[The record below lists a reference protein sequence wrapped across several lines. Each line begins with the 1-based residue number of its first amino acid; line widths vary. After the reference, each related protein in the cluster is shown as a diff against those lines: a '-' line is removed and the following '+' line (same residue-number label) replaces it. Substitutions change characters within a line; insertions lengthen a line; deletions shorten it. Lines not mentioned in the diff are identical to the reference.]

1 MRTHLSGEANLLE
14 RTCVKGIM
22 RLWWLHLKSLAP
34 RWHHPR
40 PWCDPSDFALIH
52 SPPHITATPRGN
64 CLSPDWLKFNCARL
78 SERWKTTKS
87 SQRLWIGYDREE
99 ETLFFV
105 AAIWIHWEEILSHW
119 CFSFVFFMWNKKSK
133 VYSKIGLLTEK
144 WAEEE
149 KKGNLNRG
157 KKAEINQTWFC
168 AHVLFI
174 QVLQMQP
181 TSTSRLFSC
190 NKKPLAK
197 HEKGF
202 WKNKKFWR
210 EHLLCWESQQESGC
224 KIFPCEHL
232 NGSAGFY
239 SWVKVTSERRKRA
252 ESKWNQ

>member
-1 MRTHLSGEANLLE
+1 M
-14 RTCVKGIM
+14 
-22 RLWWLHLKSLAP
+22 
-34 RWHHPR
+34 
-40 PWCDPSDFALIH
+40 
-52 SPPHITATPRGN
+52 
-64 CLSPDWLKFNCARL
+64 
-78 SERWKTTKS
+78 
-87 SQRLWIGYDREE
+87 
-99 ETLFFV
+99 FFF
-105 AAIWIHWEEILSHW
+105 
-119 CFSFVFFMWNKKSK
+119 CFFMWNKKSK
-133 VYSKIGLLTEK
+133 VHSKIDLLTEK

-210 EHLLCWESQQESGC
+210 EHLLCWESQRESGC

-232 NGSAGFY
+232 NGSAGF
-239 SWVKVTSERRKRA
+239 TL
-252 ESKWNQ
+252 ESKWLLRGEKGPRANEISKSAIIEKKFIFLASTVAYWCENESSLTCNRTAISKINDF

>member
-1 MRTHLSGEANLLE
+1 
-14 RTCVKGIM
+14 
-22 RLWWLHLKSLAP
+22 
-34 RWHHPR
+34 
-40 PWCDPSDFALIH
+40 
-52 SPPHITATPRGN
+52 
-64 CLSPDWLKFNCARL
+64 
-78 SERWKTTKS
+78 
-87 SQRLWIGYDREE
+87 
-99 ETLFFV
+99 
-105 AAIWIHWEEILSHW
+105 
-119 CFSFVFFMWNKKSK
+119 MWNKKSK

-157 KKAEINQTWFC
+157 KKVEINQTWFC

-210 EHLLCWESQQESGC
+210 EHLRNAAGIGLQNLSMWTFEWECWFLLLSQSDFWEAKKGRKQMKSVKAPSSNKFHLFSLDCCLLVWKQEQFNCSLTDFTDC
-224 KIFPCEHL
+224 WQQ
-232 NGSAGFY
+232 S
-239 SWVKVTSERRKRA
+239 VKSMILSPWDCLSV
-252 ESKWNQ
+252 